1 MKILNRI
8 VTFILAVA
16 VFPAA
21 VTRIM
26 IRIIIAPGGLLNSVM
41 GDTAIKEE
49 LSVIDIINYIQEGTL
64 DFLKDLFNFDNLPI
78 EVNAVKGWLFASAAM
93 LVLAL
98 LIALIIMG
106 CALFTQAHKTVM
118 GFSFGG
124 ALSCFLAMSFFTKF
138 TAPFTAGKVD
148 IGAIL
153 GKNLEGTEGIVGSIL
168 SSAISGVVD
177 FKVFQ
182 LGNAVITMALL
193 FIGILFW
200 TFAYYITLSP
210 EAKAAIKNPPV
221 KEKKV
226 KAKKEKEAKV
236 SK

>member
-49 LSVIDIINYIQEGTL
+49 LSVIDIINYIQEGTF

-78 EVNAVKGWLFASAAM
+78 EVNAVKGWLLASAVM

-118 GFSFGG
+118 GLSFSG
-124 ALSCFLAMSFFTKF
+124 ALFCFLAMSFFTKF

-153 GKNLEGTEGIVGSIL
+153 GKNLEGAEGIVGSIL

-177 FKVFQ
+177 FEVFQ

-226 KAKKEKEAKV
+226 KVKKEKTNK
-236 SK
+236 

>member
-21 VTRIM
+21 VTRII
-26 IRIIIAPGGLLNSVM
+26 IRIIIAPGGALNSLV

-49 LSVIDIINYIQEGTL
+49 LSVIDIINYIQEGTF

-78 EVNAVKGWLFASAAM
+78 EVNAVKGWLLASAVM

-106 CALFTQAHKTVM
+106 CSLFTQAHKTVM
-118 GFSFGG
+118 GLSVGG

-138 TAPFTAGKVD
+138 TTPFIEGKVD

-153 GKNLEGTEGIVGSIL
+153 GKNLEGGEGIVGSLL
-168 SSAISGVVD
+168 SSLISGVVD

-182 LGNAVITMALL
+182 LGNAVVTMALL
-193 FIGILFW
+193 FLGILFW

-210 EAKAAIKNPPV
+210 EARAAIKNPPV
-221 KEKKV
+221 KEKKER
-226 KAKKEKEAKV
+226 ANKEKAAKA

>member
-1 MKILNRI
+1 MKKKILMI
-8 VTFILAVA
+8 TVA
-16 VFPAA
+16 
-21 VTRIM
+21 
-26 IRIIIAPGGLLNSVM
+26 
-41 GDTAIKEE
+41 
-49 LSVIDIINYIQEGTL
+49 
-64 DFLKDLFNFDNLPI
+64 
-78 EVNAVKGWLFASAAM
+78 
-93 LVLAL
+93 AL
-98 LIALIIMG
+98 LIILSIAGTSM
-106 CALFTQAHKTVM
+106 AYFTDTDEKTN
-118 GFSFGG
+118 
-124 ALSCFLAMSFFTKF
+124 T
-138 TAPFTAGKVD
+138 FTAGKVD

-153 GKNLEGTEGIVGSIL
+153 GKNLEGAEGLVGSIL

-226 KAKKEKEAKV
+226 KAKKEKEAKA

>member
-49 LSVIDIINYIQEGTL
+49 LSVIDIINYIQEGTF

-78 EVNAVKGWLFASAAM
+78 EVNAVKGWLLASAVM

-118 GFSFGG
+118 GLSIGG

-153 GKNLEGTEGIVGSIL
+153 GKNLEGAEGIVGSIL

-177 FKVFQ
+177 FEVFQ

-210 EAKAAIKNPPV
+210 EARAAIKNPPV

-226 KAKKEKEAKV
+226 KAKKEKT

>member
-8 VTFILAVA
+8 VTFILAAA

-26 IRIIIAPGGLLNSVM
+26 IRIIIAPGGLLSSVM
-41 GDTAIKEE
+41 DDTAIKEE
-49 LSVIDIINYIQEGTL
+49 LSVIDIINYIQEGTF

-78 EVNAVKGWLFASAAM
+78 EVNAVKGWLLASAVM

-98 LIALIIMG
+98 LVALIIMG

-118 GFSFGG
+118 CFSIGG

-153 GKNLEGTEGIVGSIL
+153 GKNLEGAEGFVGSIL

-177 FKVFQ
+177 FEVFQ

-226 KAKKEKEAKV
+226 KAKKEKA